1 MNVLSLFDGIATG
14 MLALKNAGITVNKY
28 YASEI
33 DKKAIDI
40 AKKNFPEII
49 EIGDVNNV
57 RVAELGKI
65 DLIIAGSP
73 CQGFSRNGKHLNF
86 DDERSGLFFKFV
98 EILEEV
104 KKSNPEVKFMLENV
118 RMKTEWQ
125 DIISEFLEVQPI
137 TIDSRIH
144 TAQARERTYWTNIEG
159 VSQPER
165 IESTIRQLAEPRN
178 KENYILQNGIYF
190 DTAISERERELATLV
205 NGEVRIRQATKA
217 GYIVAEDGDGINL
230 QFPTSKTR
238 RGRVI
243 KGKLPTLDCACN
255 VCYMLDGAIHKITV
269 REAERAQYLPDG
281 YTEGLSDSEAR
292 KAIGNGW
299 NERTIRHIFSYMK
312 EGAMQ

>member
-178 KENYILQNGIYF
+178 KENYILQNGIQNRIAGILQGS
-190 DTAISERERELATLV
+190 TAEKGRHGRRRRQRRRRRRKHGRQHRRHGRRRRRQQERSERIWKEKFACDITGAGSNKKSCYERKIKNEKQ
-205 NGEVRIRQATKA
+205 RRFS
-217 GYIVAEDGDGINL
+217 IN
-230 QFPTSKTR
+230 P
-238 RGRVI
+238 
-243 KGKLPTLDCACN
+243 
-255 VCYMLDGAIHKITV
+255 
-269 REAERAQYLPDG
+269 
-281 YTEGLSDSEAR
+281 
-292 KAIGNGW
+292 
-299 NERTIRHIFSYMK
+299 
-312 EGAMQ
+312 